1 MYRYIKQEANTVDIM
16 PEVHKL
22 REQRIQLGGNKE
34 MKIAAKY
41 KEARNEYVKIRKE
54 EERNFEKDV
63 KM

>member
-1 MYRYIKQEANTVDIM
+1 
-16 PEVHKL
+16 
-22 REQRIQLGGNKE
+22 

-41 KEARNEYVKIRKE
+41 KEARNEYVKIRKG